1 MARGLWKG
9 AISFGLVNVPV
20 ELFSAQKRSGEINL
34 TMLDKRDLA
43 PVGYKRVNKAS
54 GKEVP
59 WDDVV
64 KGYEYQDD
72 KYVVLS
78 EEDFRR
84 ANPEASKTVDIMAF
98 VDLAD
103 IAPQYFET
111 PYYLAPAKRGEK
123 AYALLREAM
132 AKAAKA
138 GIATVVI
145 RTKQY
150 LAAVLPQGEALILNT
165 LRYQNELKTAK
176 DLDIAEKLEG
186 HKPSAKELD
195 MALRLVDDMA
205 DEWKPERYH
214 DTYHEDLMKRI
225 EDKIKAGQ
233 TEEITEPEK
242 EERAAK
248 GAEVVDLMALLRKSV
263 EGGGRKA
270 AKDKAAANDDEK
282 EEKAH
287 HKQRRSTRKRRAA

>member
-20 ELFSAQKRSGEINL
+20 ELHSAKKRSSEL
-34 TMLDKRDLA
+34 DMTMLDRRDLA

-54 GKEVP
+54 GKEVA

-84 ANPEASKTVDIMAF
+84 ANPEAAKTVDIQAF
-98 VDLAD
+98 VELAD

-111 PYYLAPAKRGEK
+111 PYYLVPGKRGEK
-123 AYALLREAM
+123 AYALLRETLR
-132 AKAAKA
+132 KAGKA

-150 LAAVLPQGEALILNT
+150 LAALIAQDELLVLNT
-165 LRYQNELKTAK
+165 LRYQDELKKASEFEVAGAK
-176 DLDIAEKLEG
+176 VT
-186 HKPSAKELD
+186 AKELD
-195 MALRLVDDMA
+195 MAMRLVDDMA
-205 DEWKPERYH
+205 DKWQPAKFK
-214 DTYHEDLMKRI
+214 DTYRDDLLKRI
-225 EDKIKAGQ
+225 EEKVKAGQ

-242 EERAAK
+242 EGK
-248 GAEVVDLMALLRKSV
+248 AEKRGEVIDLMSLLKKSI
-263 EGGGRKA
+263 EKKP
-270 AKDKAAANDDEK
+270 AKRAS
-282 EEKAH
+282 
-287 HKQRRSTRKRRAA
+287 HKRRRAA